1 MGGNPLIKL
10 DELTKPATVLIEKIS
25 DAVGGIFK
33 PYQVI
38 RLAKAEAEAEQ
49 IRAESQIQITD
60 LHRRA
65 MHRFLEEEARK
76 QSNIEEIT
84 YRALPLLEER
94 ARPQELGDDW
104 IANFFDKS
112 RIISDPQM
120 QELWAGVL
128 AREANGPGTFSR
140 KTVNILSDLEK
151 SDADLFTM
159 VYGFAWEL
167 EHVPTPIVFD
177 VHAEIYNRCD
187 IHFRPLAHLES
198 LGLIRFDNIS
208 GFTRLRLPKL
218 VTASYFGRSVELGLP
233 LEEGNAIEMG
243 KVMPTQAGLE
253 LSMVCSPKPVEGFF
267 DYAIGQWKDCDIQV
281 KVVE

>member
-140 KTVNILSDLEK
+140 KTVNILSDL
-151 SDADLFTM
+151 
-159 VYGFAWEL
+159 
-167 EHVPTPIVFD
+167 
-177 VHAEIYNRCD
+177 
-187 IHFRPLAHLES
+187 
-198 LGLIRFDNIS
+198 
-208 GFTRLRLPKL
+208 
-218 VTASYFGRSVELGLP
+218 
-233 LEEGNAIEMG
+233 
-243 KVMPTQAGLE
+243 
-253 LSMVCSPKPVEGFF
+253 
-267 DYAIGQWKDCDIQV
+267 
-281 KVVE
+281 